1 MKRSSNKRNR
11 NLAFFAAFAAISVGA
26 LGGCE
31 LLVDFDRTL
40 IDGGSLGEVDGSGFD
55 ATGLDSS
62 SEASASDAGDASDSG
77 NVTDGDASSE
87 LDGDA
92 GVDADM

>member
-11 NLAFFAAFAAISVGA
+11 NLAFFTAFAAISVGA

-62 SEASASDAGDASDSG
+62 SEASASDSGSDSG
-77 NVTDGDASSE
+77 NVTDADASSE

-92 GVDADM
+92 DIDADM

>member
-1 MKRSSNKRNR
+1 MGS
-11 NLAFFAAFAAISVGA
+11 

-40 IDGGSLGEVDGSGFD
+40 IDAGSLGDLDGSGFD
-55 ATGLDSS
+55 ALPGDSS
-62 SEASASDAGDASDSG
+62 SEASASDASDASDSG
-77 NVTDGDASSE
+77 NVTDGDAASE

-92 GVDADM
+92 DIDADM

>member
-1 MKRSSNKRNR
+1 MGS
-11 NLAFFAAFAAISVGA
+11 

-40 IDGGSLGEVDGSGFD
+40 IDGGSLGDVDGSGFD
-55 ATGLDSS
+55 APPGDSS
-62 SEASASDAGDASDSG
+62 SEASASDGSSDASDSG
-77 NVTDGDASSE
+77 NISDGDAASA

-92 GVDADM
+92 DIDADM

>member
-1 MKRSSNKRNR
+1 MKRSSKKRNR
-11 NLAFFAAFAAISVGA
+11 NLAFFTAFAAISVSA

-62 SEASASDAGDASDSG
+62 SEASANDSGGSDSG
-77 NVTDGDASSE
+77 NVTDGDAGSE
-87 LDGDA
+87 LDADA
-92 GVDADM
+92 DIDADM

>member
-1 MKRSSNKRNR
+1 MKRSSNKRTR
-11 NLAFFAAFAAISVGA
+11 NLAVFTAIATIAIGG

-62 SEASASDAGDASDSG
+62 SEAATGDASDASDSG
-77 NVTDGDASSE
+77 SVTDADASGD
-87 LDGDA
+87 LDADA
-92 GVDADM
+92 DIDADM